1 MAMHEKLG
9 GLNIQLLGHIFADFD
24 QVFAAGSAGA
34 RLGFM
39 AVLDTRQMSG

>member
-1 MAMHEKLG
+1 MPMHEELG
-9 GLNIQLLGHIFADFD
+9 RFDIQLLGHVFADFD

-39 AVLDTRQMSG
+39 AVLDARQMIR